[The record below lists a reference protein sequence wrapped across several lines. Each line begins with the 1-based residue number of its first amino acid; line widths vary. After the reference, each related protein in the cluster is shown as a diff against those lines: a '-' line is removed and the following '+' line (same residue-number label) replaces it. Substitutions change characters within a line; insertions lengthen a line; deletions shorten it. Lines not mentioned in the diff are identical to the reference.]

1 MKRVLVTGFSPFGG
15 ESTNPS
21 ADVALA
27 LDGQVIE
34 GRTVVS
40 VVLPCVFDE
49 AIETLKKALKK
60 TKPELVICL
69 GQAGGRAAITVERVA
84 INVDDA
90 RIPDN
95 EGVSPIDRPIVKR
108 GPVGYWSSL
117 PIKSIVL
124 ALRES
129 GLPAEVSQT
138 AGTFVCNHVFYGLM
152 HLLRKKKGVRG
163 GFIHIPYAPE
173 QAARIKPVAPSLSV
187 ADTTRAIALAIATAL
202 TTKRDAR
209 TAGGATH

>member
-1 MKRVLVTGFSPFGG
+1 M
-15 ESTNPS
+15 
-21 ADVALA
+21 
-27 LDGQVIE
+27 
-34 GRTVVS
+34 
-40 VVLPCVFDE
+40 
-49 AIETLKKALKK
+49 
-60 TKPELVICL
+60 
-69 GQAGGRAAITVERVA
+69 
-84 INVDDA
+84 
-90 RIPDN
+90 
-95 EGVSPIDRPIVKR
+95 
-108 GPVGYWSSL
+108 GYWSSL